1 MPGSQHLSRRTA
13 LHLLLGALFARKALR
28 AEAPTRVSDLL
39 RGFSQ
44 GARFSR
50 RYRVDATV
58 LLLGMPIITR
68 QNVGGAFASIELGS
82 SSESDA
88 VALQFAA
95 GSWPER
101 ARGLNRFGIWRE
113 AVIERGAEPPQIN
126 FAGFMT
132 DSREKSFEEARS
144 SLVASNP
151 TAQAI
156 MARGH
161 ASSGAMQTWVERI
174 DLPAARSWTDASAI
188 LSDAIRRDPSTPGRE
203 AASGG
208 CASFLYAVRNAGLAE
223 QAEHRREFCHGGK
236 TYTLETHRRPEEP
249 LVVSCVIRDQ
259 HGARCSEFQ
268 NTYAAGDGSGLPTRI
283 QYRPRSFLRLTF
295 ESQPEAVQPPVPWVF
310 EEAV

>member
-50 RYRVDATV
+50 RYRVNATV

-208 CASFLYAVRNAGLAE
+208 CATFLYAVRNAGLTE
-223 QAEHRREFCHGGK
+223 QAEH
-236 TYTLETHRRPEEP
+236 P